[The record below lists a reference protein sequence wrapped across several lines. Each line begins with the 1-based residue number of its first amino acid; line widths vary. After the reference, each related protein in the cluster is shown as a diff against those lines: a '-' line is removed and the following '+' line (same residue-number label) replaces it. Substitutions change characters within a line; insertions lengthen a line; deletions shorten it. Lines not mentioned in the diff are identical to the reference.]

1 LTVRITVIRAKGRV
15 RETRVMNAAK
25 RTTPADRNRAVA
37 RLRRLTIGTTIAG
50 LAAVGGFGTL
60 AAVSYSGHSTG
71 TTADVQATTTTDG
84 TSTGSSTTTG
94 SGTTGTMAT
103 PTATVAATATPTI
116 QPATTT
122 ITTTTGGGQVSSGGS

>member
-1 LTVRITVIRAKGRV
+1 
-15 RETRVMNAAK
+15 MNAAS

-37 RLRRLTIGTTIAG
+37 RLRTLTIGTTIAG

-60 AAVSYSGHSTG
+60 AAVSYSGHSMG
-71 TTADVQATTTTDG
+71 TTAEVETTTSTGSATTTT
-84 TSTGSSTTTG
+84 TSSGSSST
-94 SGTTGTMAT
+94 AT
-103 PTATVAATATPTI
+103 PTATATPTI

>member
-1 LTVRITVIRAKGRV
+1 
-15 RETRVMNAAK
+15 MNAAK
-25 RTTPADRNRAVA
+25 PTTPADRNRAVA
-37 RLRRLTIGTTIAG
+37 RLRTLTIGTTIAG

-71 TTADVQATTTTDG
+71 TSADVET
-84 TSTGSSTTTG
+84 STTTG
-94 SGTTGTMAT
+94 STTTGSTT
-103 PTATVAATATPTI
+103 TVKATATPTI